1 MKYELWDVVD
11 NGDGLQPLTKLFE
24 SDDFTMTYDQ
34 FLNQRI
40 LNNGMCVIIANKE
53 PIPDAYKTDEKI
65 YESPDGGETIFE
77 RTMLNSER
85 KQIKN
90 EK

>member
-11 NGDGLQPLTKLFE
+11 NGGELQPLTKLFE
-24 SDDFTMTYDQ
+24 SDNFTIIYDQ

-40 LNNGMCVIIANKE
+40 LNDGMCVIIANRE

-65 YESPDGGETIFE
+65 YESPDNGETIFE
-77 RTMLNSER
+77 RTILNNER
-85 KQIKN
+85 KKIK
-90 EK
+90 